1 MNKFQ
6 NANISIKKNEKQ
18 NNNNYCLHC
27 GKKYTR
33 KSSYE
38 KHIIVCDIIY
48 KKKREI
54 IIEEEE
60 TNDLPSHKQLYQIIQ
75 ELAFKYDK
83 LNEKMEHMQK
93 WINNKKKKIN
103 ICEWLKE
110 NIKPSNNFDF
120 DHLIDKIVV
129 NQTHNNE
136 LLENNF
142 MQSITLIFQEYFNE
156 ISQNKQNNFQPI
168 YCFTEKNN
176 IFYIFKND
184 EWREIQKEEL
194 IQFLNLIQKRMLNEL
209 MNWKNINSDKINSSD
224 KWAEIYN
231 KALIKL
237 MVSFR
242 DNNIL
247 GRVKTILYNILK
259 KDLKNITEYEFEF

>member
-1 MNKFQ
+1 MNKLQ
-6 NANISIKKNEKQ
+6 NTNISIKKNEKNTK

-38 KHIIVCDIIY
+38 KHMIVCDIIH

-83 LNEKMEHMQK
+83 LNEKMEYMQK

-103 ICEWLKE
+103 ICEWLKG

-120 DHLIDKIVV
+120 DQLEKNIII
-129 NQTHNNE
+129 NQTHNSE
-136 LLENNF
+136 LIENNF
-142 MQSITLIFQEYFNE
+142 MQSITVIFQDYFNGTK
-156 ISQNKQNNFQPI
+156 NDQPI

-176 IFYIFKND
+176 IFYIYKND
-184 EWREIQKEEL
+184 DWREIQKEEL
-194 IQFLNLIQKRMLNEL
+194 IQFLNLIQKKMLNEL

-224 KWAEIYN
+224 KWAEVYN

-259 KDLKNITEYEFEF
+259 KDLKNVTEYEFEF